1 MFRKLAVLTVG
12 FVFLLGLSG
21 CATGKR
27 KQMEMENQGLRNQVS
42 VLQSQVQSK
51 DEELNSLKDQLAKS
65 SEVTTTKEVT
75 VSKKSAKNRGYVSK
89 KPRTREMEIQIALR
103 NAGFD
108 PGIIDGKISK
118 QTVSAIKDFQKAN
131 HLKVTGS
138 VNRRTWRHL
147 KVYLNKERK
156 LKTEKVEKVGKVDN
170 LK

>member
-1 MFRKLAVLTVG
+1 MFRKLAVLAVG

-21 CATGKR
+21 CATNKR
-27 KQMEMENQGLRNQVS
+27 KQMEMENQGLKNQIT

-51 DEELNSLKDQLAKS
+51 DEELNSLKDQLAKT
-65 SEVTTTKEVT
+65 SEAAATKEVSAT
-75 VSKKSAKNRGYVSK
+75 KRSSKNKGYLSK
-89 KPRTREMEIQIALR
+89 KPRTREMEIQVALR

-108 PGIIDGKISK
+108 PGIIDGKINK

-131 HLKVTGS
+131 HLKVTGA

-156 LKTEKVEKVGKVDN
+156 MKTDKVEQTEKVEN

>member
-1 MFRKLAVLTVG
+1 MLKKLAVLAVG
-12 FVFLLGLSG
+12 FMFLLGLSG

-51 DEELNSLKDQLAKS
+51 DEELNALKDQLAKT
-65 SEVTTTKEVT
+65 SEVTTTKEISI
-75 VSKKSAKNRGYVSK
+75 SKKSVKNRGYISK

-118 QTVSAIKDFQKAN
+118 QTIAAIKDFQKAN
-131 HLKVTGS
+131 HLKVTGA

-147 KVYLNKERK
+147 KAYLNKERK
-156 LKTEKVEKVGKVDN
+156 IKTEKVEK

>member
-21 CATGKR
+21 CATSKQ
-27 KQMEMENQGLRNQVS
+27 KQMELDNQGMRNQIS

-65 SEVTTTKEVT
+65 SEAATTKEVT
-75 VSKKSAKNRGYVSK
+75 TTKKSTRNKGYLSK

-118 QTVSAIKDFQKAN
+118 QTIAAIKDFQKAN
-131 HLKVTGS
+131 HLKVTGA

-147 KVYLNKERK
+147 KAYLNKERK
-156 LKTEKVEKVGKVDN
+156 IKTEKVEK

>member
-1 MFRKLAVLTVG
+1 MFKKLAVLAVG
-12 FVFLLGLSG
+12 VVFLSSLTG
-21 CATGKR
+21 CATTNRR
-27 KQMEMENQGLRNQVS
+27 KQMEMENQGLKNQIT

-51 DEELNSLKDQLAKS
+51 DEELNSLKDQLAKTN
-65 SEVTTTKEVT
+65 EAAATKEI
-75 VSKKSAKNRGYVSK
+75 SAVKRSGKNKGYLSK

-108 PGIIDGKISK
+108 PGIIDGKVSK

-156 LKTEKVEKVGKVDN
+156 IKTDKAEKVEN